1 MDDAEQKT
9 GGETDSDGERAPEA
23 PKPFRNPFRSEQD
36 AFRLLV
42 IIGVSIAAIVIA
54 AKLGGAWVGVP
65 VTLLLLALATRA
77 TFKWLKVAVSERDPE
92 PGAGPGSV

>member
-1 MDDAEQKT
+1 MDDA
-9 GGETDSDGERAPEA
+9 DERKGSEPESVEEPA

-54 AKLGGAWVGVP
+54 AKLGGAWAGVP
-65 VTLLLLALATRA
+65 VTLILLALATRA
-77 TFKWLKVAVSERDPE
+77 TFRWLKVAVSERDPE
-92 PGAGPGSV
+92 PGTGPGSV